1 MDLDPVDIC
10 PKPAVYR
17 RSNARESHLCF
28 WATFITTILTIIF
41 FVTGVYYDAVSFKD
55 FIETGATYNELRSIR
70 YELKYLKNKLDKIEI
85 NRKKCERQLSSSYL
99 ENEFIIDKKI
109 SDALDI
115 YDSDK
120 IGLYDYAALYAGGS
134 VISTPNTSPYL
145 VEHATIFL
153 INMNLLSDPK
163 SILQP
168 TTLPGNCFAF
178 DGTEG
183 RVRIKLGRKIEI
195 KAVTMEHIRLDVDRS
210 SAPREFHVYGLAHQ
224 NEETPEVLGTFT
236 YQLTGRPYQ
245 TFQIVSNDTK
255 AFEIVEL
262 HILNNYGKDEYTCI
276 YRFRVHGNCTEN

>member
-1 MDLDPVDIC
+1 MRICKSKKVIMNLDPIDIC
-10 PKPAVYR
+10 PKPAVYQ
-17 RSNARESHLCF
+17 RSNGRESHL
-28 WATFITTILTIIF
+28 
-41 FVTGVYYDAVSFKD
+41 YDVLSFKD
-55 FIETGATYNELRSIR
+55 FTETGAYYFEMRNIR
-70 YELKYLKNKLDKIEI
+70 YELRYLTDKFDKIDI
-85 NRKKCERQLSSSYL
+85 KRKKCERKILTYLL
-99 ENEFIIDKKI
+99 ENEHIIDKKI
-109 SDALDI
+109 SDALDV

-153 INMNLLSDPK
+153 INMNFLSDPK

-183 RVRIKLGRKIEI
+183 RVRIKLARKIEI

-210 SAPREFHVYGLAHQ
+210 SAPREFRVYGLPHQ
-224 NEETPEVLGTFT
+224 NGETPEVLGTFT

-245 TFQIVSNDTK
+245 TFQIVNNDTK

-262 HILNNYGKDEYTCI
+262 HILNNYGKDDYTCI
-276 YRFRVHGNCTEN
+276 YRFRVHGNYTEY